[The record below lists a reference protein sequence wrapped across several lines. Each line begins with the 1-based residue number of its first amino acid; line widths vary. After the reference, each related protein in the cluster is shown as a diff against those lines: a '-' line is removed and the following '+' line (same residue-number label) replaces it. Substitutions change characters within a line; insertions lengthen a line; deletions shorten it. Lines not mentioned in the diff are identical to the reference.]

1 MKGLILAL
9 ALGSP
14 AGADAADETCRAM
27 AQAAS
32 AMMRAR
38 QEGVPADKL
47 MAPVDAMVDPEQRR
61 QWRGLVLEALD
72 RPRYQTAQMQERE
85 TTEFG
90 NKVYLACMRNG

>member
-14 AGADAADETCRAM
+14 AHADAADETCRAM

-47 MAPVDAMVDPEQRR
+47 MAPVDAMEPAQRR
-61 QWRGLVLEALD
+61 QWRALVLEALD

-90 NKVYLACMRNG
+90 NKVYLACMRNA